1 MNMRLGTKVS
11 RDGFTLLEILVALA
25 LLSIALLVIVQLFSA
40 DLRGIAVSED
50 YVVAVAKAESRISEL
65 LDDDNLSEKNWSEV
79 TDDGYRIDASVK
91 EALRER
97 SDNLQV
103 KLLDIAITVY
113 WTQGTRQRAVSL
125 STLKIIN
132 KVL

>member
-40 DLRGIAVSED
+40 DLRGISVSED

-91 EALRER
+91 EALKER

-113 WTQGTRQRAVSL
+113 WTQGARQRAVSL
-125 STLKIIN
+125 RTLKIIN